1 MASSERHLLASAS
14 LYALAVLGGLFVAVI
29 IILNLHIA
37 VGLEDGYAAS
47 PADVFDSSV
56 ILALADVALLVAGP
70 ALGIL
75 AMSKLRIRGGKR
87 PGETH

>member
-14 LYALAVLGGLFVAVI
+14 LYALAVLGGLIVAVI

-56 ILALADVALLVAGP
+56 ILALADVALLVAWP